1 MNQFQQELQA
11 LSLNDYQSGNV
22 VYWDQ
27 QNQYPY
33 YYIEDAARRC
43 GGCGGRCGG
52 GRCGGF
58 SLWWISV
65 CFGLLRLFLFVLVVE
80 VVAAVVVALIVL
92 MVLLMLL

>member
-11 LSLNDYQSGNV
+11 LSLNDYQYGNV
-22 VYWDQ
+22 VHWDQ

-52 GRCGGF
+52 FRCFGCFGCFGCFNCGGCGGCG
-58 SLWWISV
+58 SCSN
-65 CFGLLRLFLFVLVVE
+65 CFNGTSD
-80 VVAAVVVALIVL
+80 AIVIYEY
-92 MVLLMLL
+92 